1 MFTRVIKYSNKYFS
15 LFSLIND
22 ITDARAKPQ
31 IATSDI
37 AASILSILFCSL
49 GSLNKFNTS
58 RNFSSVGNLT
68 ERIPS
73 ASTVGRSADSIDLD
87 AIREILKSIYLKAKR
102 SKMIEPYCG
111 KYIGIVDGHEICSS
125 DIHWCS
131 SCSVRNVSKVEGV
144 VKLNY
149 YHRYV
154 AFILAGP
161 RFAFMLDIEPIY
173 PDEGE
178 ISAAYRLIERVCKNY
193 PKAFEVVVGDGLYLN
208 GNIFNLLASHGKH
221 AAAVLKDETRQL
233 YDEAVLLCSIVDPV
247 IYKDENTIYK
257 VFDHTIE
264 GAWDSYNKPVRVI
277 RSEEIKTVRHH
288 SEELGKWEHS
298 QEKADWYWATSLPC
312 LVGSKNAVSIFHSR
326 WQIENCCFGELV
338 DTLNGDHVYRHSQNA
353 IVAFILFLFIVL
365 NILNIFFARN
375 IKDARIESKSF
386 LVELIKAEFLLAKWI
401 YPIPL

>member
-1 MFTRVIKYSNKYFS
+1 MFTRVIKYSNKYFD
-15 LFSLIND
+15 LFDLINN

-37 AASILSILFCSL
+37 ATSILSILFCSL

-58 RNFSSVGNLT
+58 RDISYVSNIASKV
-68 ERIPS
+68 PS
-73 ASTVGRSADSIDLD
+73 ASTIGRSADSIDLD
-87 AIREILKSIYLKAKR
+87 ALREILKSIYLKAKR

-111 KYIGIVDGHEICSS
+111 KYIGVIDGHEICSS
-125 DIHWCS
+125 EIHWCDG
-131 SCSVRNVSKVEGV
+131 CSVRNVSKVEGE

-149 YHRYV
+149 YHRYT

-161 RFAFMLDIEPIY
+161 RFCFMLDIEPIY
-173 PDEGE
+173 PNEGE
-178 ISAAYRLIERVCKNY
+178 ISSAYRLIERVCRTY

-208 GNIFNLLASHGKH
+208 GNIFNLLASHGKYG
-221 AAAVLKDETRQL
+221 AAVLKDETRAL
-233 YDEAVLLCSIVDPV
+233 YEEAVSLCGIVNPV
-247 IYKDENTIYK
+247 MYVDENTTYK
-257 VFDHTIE
+257 VWDHTIE

-288 SEELGKWEHS
+288 AAELGKWETVK
-298 QEKADWYWATSLPC
+298 EKADWYWATSLPQ
-312 LVGSKNAVSIFHSR
+312 VVSSKNAVSIFHSR

-338 DTLNGDHVYRHSQNA
+338 DTWSGDHVYRHSGNA

-375 IKDARIESKSF
+375 IKDSRIGTKSF
-386 LVELIKAEFLLAKWI
+386 LVELIKAEFLIAKWTH
-401 YPIPL
+401 PIPL